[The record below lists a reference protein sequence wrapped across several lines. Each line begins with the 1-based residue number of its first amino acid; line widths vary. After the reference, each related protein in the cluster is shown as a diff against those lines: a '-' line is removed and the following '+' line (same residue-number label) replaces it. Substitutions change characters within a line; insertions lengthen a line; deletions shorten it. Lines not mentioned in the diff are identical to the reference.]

1 MPAPEAVTTIP
12 TERRDPHRAAP
23 PAELAG
29 DGGGSQ
35 LVTWNPPRSYLA
47 PVIDRM
53 AHAIPPDFVRRCRL
67 DDGSVCPS
75 TPGVGQQAFRRDY
88 VRQELDRIAIH
99 EYRSWLNGDLPYI
112 SPKELHLWRLRQ
124 MAERI
129 WDWELPDDEVIAV
142 GYNLTPRKA
151 TGLISNFYA
160 LFGKSFVYPKMLVRL
175 LALVRGSR
183 KSRVVEKD
191 GDIDGRV
198 IPIPSRRYVDMVN
211 ILLDDLREISPRTLL
226 FPAKLWRRNRELM
239 WVADHLLEMFDNDEI
254 IVELK
259 ARYPIGGE

>member
-1 MPAPEAVTTIP
+1 MPAPEPVTTIP
-12 TERRDPHRAAP
+12 TKRLDPHRAAP
-23 PAELAG
+23 PAEPG
-29 DGGGSQ
+29 DGGLSPI
-35 LVTWNPPRSYLA
+35 VTWNPPRSYLA

-53 AHAIPPDFVRRCRL
+53 AHAIPLDFILRCRL
-67 DDGSVCPS
+67 DDGSAYPS
-75 TPGVGQQAFRRDY
+75 TPGVQQQTFRRQY

-112 SPKELHLWRLRQ
+112 SPRELHLWRLRQ
-124 MAERI
+124 MAERL

-175 LALVRGSR
+175 LAVVHGVRN
-183 KSRVVEKD
+183 RVVAIEKD

-198 IPIPSRRYVDMVN
+198 VPIPSRRYVDMVN
-211 ILLDDLREISPRTLL
+211 ILLDDLREITPRTLF

-239 WVADHLLEMFDNDEI
+239 WVADHLLEMFDNEEI
-254 IVELK
+254 IGELK